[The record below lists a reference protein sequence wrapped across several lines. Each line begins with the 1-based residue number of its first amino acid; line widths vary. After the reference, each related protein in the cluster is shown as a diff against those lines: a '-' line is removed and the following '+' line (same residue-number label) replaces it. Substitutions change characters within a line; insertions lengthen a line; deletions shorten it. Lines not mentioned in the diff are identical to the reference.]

1 MFRRRS
7 GIPSNIRGIERFVW
21 GLYSAPIHSS
31 SFRFWGAATSG
42 RLGRVTVLPQLKV
55 DRLCSVV
62 DGTAEFDPYLPCTV
76 PQECAAVRMPI
87 AARPMEIQE
96 GREGTR

>member
-42 RLGRVTVLPQLKV
+42 RLGRVTVLLQLKV

-62 DGTAEFDPYLPCTV
+62 DGTAEFDPFRKLVAGVSLP
-76 PQECAAVRMPI
+76 
-87 AARPMEIQE
+87 
-96 GREGTR
+96 

>member
-62 DGTAEFDPYLPCTV
+62 DGTAEFDPFQTFNTDGCGEADPSATD
-76 PQECAAVRMPI
+76 
-87 AARPMEIQE
+87 
-96 GREGTR
+96 

>member
-62 DGTAEFDPYLPCTV
+62 DGTAEFDPQVTCR
-76 PQECAAVRMPI
+76 E
-87 AARPMEIQE
+87 EISPDHVVG
-96 GREGTR
+96 GRLQREWHGQV